1 MKIFNSLHP
10 TSTVLGTKHIQS
22 GVVENF
28 PQVSDILRKSWQR
41 FQDKKILNNKN
52 TNLTGKM
59 SPYFS
64 DLYDPSMKHIINIF
78 KPYVQNFMLQGKQ
91 YFPGV
96 MEYVECGEI
105 WISEYIEGHKAH
117 SHTHYPFHIAMSYY
131 FDIEDATPIQF
142 EVFDPEQAHFPNNLQ
157 NNSTV
162 TITPTEGLYVLFD
175 GDIKHSVPECRGK
188 RIVVASNWYFDL
200 KGYCEKG
207 KKTTKAET
215 DDWLEHK

>member
-105 WISEYIEGHKAH
+105 WISER
-117 SHTHYPFHIAMSYY
+117 T
-131 FDIEDATPIQF
+131 
-142 EVFDPEQAHFPNNLQ
+142 
-157 NNSTV
+157 
-162 TITPTEGLYVLFD
+162 
-175 GDIKHSVPECRGK
+175 
-188 RIVVASNWYFDL
+188 
-200 KGYCEKG
+200 
-207 KKTTKAET
+207 
-215 DDWLEHK
+215 

>member
-1 MKIFNSLHP
+1 MKIFNSLNP
-10 TSTVLGTKHIQS
+10 TSTVLGTNDIHS

-96 MEYVECGEI
+96 MEYVECVEI
-105 WISEYIEGHKAH
+105 WIS
-117 SHTHYPFHIAMSYY
+117 
-131 FDIEDATPIQF
+131 
-142 EVFDPEQAHFPNNLQ
+142 
-157 NNSTV
+157 
-162 TITPTEGLYVLFD
+162 
-175 GDIKHSVPECRGK
+175 
-188 RIVVASNWYFDL
+188 
-200 KGYCEKG
+200 
-207 KKTTKAET
+207 
-215 DDWLEHK
+215 